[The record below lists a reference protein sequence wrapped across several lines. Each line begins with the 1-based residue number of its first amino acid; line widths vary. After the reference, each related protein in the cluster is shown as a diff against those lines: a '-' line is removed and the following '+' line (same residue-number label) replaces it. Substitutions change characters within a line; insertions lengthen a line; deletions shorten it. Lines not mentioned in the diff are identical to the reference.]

1 MGFQKRWDMS
11 SLYSQIRALA
21 SETRSA
27 HNDGFTAFSCKQELY
42 LLKCYIE
49 DQYKDLPTF
58 SGEEEWEQ
66 SRIINKL
73 KQK

>member
-21 SETRSA
+21 SEVRSPY
-27 HNDGFTAFSCKQELY
+27 NDGWTALGCKEELY
-42 LLKCYIE
+42 LLKCFIE
-49 DQYKDLPTF
+49 DQYQDLPNF
-58 SGEEEWEQ
+58 VGEEEWEQ
-66 SRIINKL
+66 NRIISKL